1 MALTLE
7 QVRHVATLARLALT
21 PEEEQRFTTQL
32 SAVLDAVAQ
41 LQSLDVEAVEP
52 TTHASLVADHATLAA
67 SLLREDVTQP
77 SLPPEKS
84 LANAPAKSGTSF
96 AVPKIIE

>member
-52 TTHASLVADHATLAA
+52 TSHATLAA
-67 SLLREDVTQP
+67 SLLREDVMRP

>member
-21 PEEEQRFTTQL
+21 PEEEQRFATQL

-41 LQSLDVEAVEP
+41 LQALDVEAVEP
-52 TTHASLVADHATLAA
+52 TSHATLAA
-67 SLLREDVTQP
+67 SLLREDATRP

-84 LANAPAKSGTSF
+84 LANAPAKAGTSF

>member
-7 QVRHVATLARLALT
+7 QVRHVATLARLSLT

-32 SAVLDAVAQ
+32 SAVLDAVEQ
-41 LQSLDVEAVEP
+41 LQTLDVEAVEP
-52 TTHASLVADHATLAA
+52 TCHATLT
-67 SLLREDVTQP
+67 SSRLREDVMRP

-84 LANAPAKSGTSF
+84 LANAPAKSGTAF

>member
-21 PEEEQRFTTQL
+21 PEEEQRMATQL

-41 LQSLDVEAVEP
+41 LQTLDVGDVAP
-52 TTHASLVADHATLAA
+52 TSHATLTA
-67 SLLREDVTQP
+67 SLLREDVTRP
-77 SLPPEKS
+77 SLPPEKV

>member
-21 PEEEQRFTTQL
+21 PEEEQRMATQL
-32 SAVLDAVAQ
+32 SAVLDAVEQ
-41 LQSLDVEAVEP
+41 LQSLDVGDVEP
-52 TTHASLVADHATLAA
+52 TSHATLAD
-67 SLLREDVTQP
+67 SLLREDATRP
-77 SLPPEKS
+77 SLSPEQV
-84 LANAPAKSGTSF
+84 LANAPAKVGTSF

>member
-32 SAVLDAVAQ
+32 SAVLDAAAQ

-52 TTHASLVADHATLAA
+52 TSHATLAA
-67 SLLREDVTQP
+67 SPLREDVMKP
-77 SLPPEKS
+77 SLPP
-84 LANAPAKSGTSF
+84 NAGKTLIRCQPLRA
-96 AVPKIIE
+96 I

>member
-21 PEEEQRFTTQL
+21 PEEEQRFSTQL

-52 TTHASLVADHATLAA
+52 TSHATLAA
-67 SLLREDVTQP
+67 SLLREDVMRP
-77 SLPPEKS
+77 SLPSEKS

>member
-52 TTHASLVADHATLAA
+52 TSHATLAA
-67 SLLREDVTQP
+67 SLLREDVMRP

-96 AVPKIIE
+96 AVPKIID